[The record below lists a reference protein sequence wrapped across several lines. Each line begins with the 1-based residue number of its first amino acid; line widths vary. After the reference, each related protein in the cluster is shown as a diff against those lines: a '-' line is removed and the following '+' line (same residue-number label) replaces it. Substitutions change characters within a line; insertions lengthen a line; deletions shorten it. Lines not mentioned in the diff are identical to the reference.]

1 MKNIFISAMVLAVAL
16 IAGCSKDEMPEQ
28 NVKYKVQF
36 SVADRS
42 ELSTRAA
49 KSGCE
54 DGDQVLIVF
63 EGESGW
69 FDVTNGANT
78 LKLTYNDGVW
88 NADESKMPT
97 AGRVGGTRYTA
108 CHHQGEVSLGDADY
122 FDRFVLSGYK
132 GGEWMSYTGTYTVA
146 GGVVDL
152 GEIALKRDAKD
163 FQISVK
169 GLTGPN
175 WKMTINNTKSMT
187 IPQFGYNSCI
197 SHYNAGHINVKKGEM
212 AFVIQYGNA
221 AGVEYGGDV
230 SFYFS
235 RRNDIPYST
244 IVFGLSNGT
253 NTYYYTISKSS
264 TDEINATLQGGK
276 AYLLPALDSGKWE

>member
-16 IAGCSKDEMPEQ
+16 FAGCSKDEMPEQ

-49 KSGCE
+49 KSGWE

-63 EGESGW
+63 EGESDW

-88 NADESKMPT
+88 SADESKMPT
-97 AGRVGGTRYTA
+97 SGLVSGKGYTA
-108 CHHQGEVSLGDADY
+108 CHHQGEVSLGEAGY
-122 FDRFVLSGYK
+122 FSDVYFSGYK

-152 GEIALKRDAKD
+152 GEIALQRDAAD
-163 FQISVK
+163 FQISVDD
-169 GLTGPN
+169 L
-175 WKMTINNTKSMT
+175 
-187 IPQFGYNSCI
+187 
-197 SHYNAGHINVKKGEM
+197 
-212 AFVIQYGNA
+212 
-221 AGVEYGGDV
+221 
-230 SFYFS
+230 
-235 RRNDIPYST
+235 
-244 IVFGLSNGT
+244 
-253 NTYYYTISKSS
+253 
-264 TDEINATLQGGK
+264 
-276 AYLLPALDSGKWE
+276 

>member
-1 MKNIFISAMVLAVAL
+1 MKNIIISAMVLAVAL
-16 IAGCSKDEMPEQ
+16 FAGCSKDEMPEQ

-49 KSGCE
+49 KSGWE

-63 EGESGW
+63 EGESDW

-97 AGRVGGTRYTA
+97 SGLVSGKRYTA
-108 CHHQGEVSLGDADY
+108 CHHQGEVSLGEVDY
-122 FDRFVLSGYK
+122 FDRFVFSGYK

-152 GEIALKRDAKD
+152 GEIALERDAAD
-163 FQISVK
+163 FQISVDD
-169 GLTGPN
+169 LTGSN
-175 WKMTINNTKSMT
+175 WKMTINSIKSMT
-187 IPQFGYNSCI
+187 VPTYYDGSIY
-197 SHYNAGHINVKKGEM
+197 HYKAGHINVRKGEM
-212 AFVIQYGNA
+212 AFVRGYGNA

-230 SFYFS
+230 SFYFKKYS
-235 RRNDIPYST
+235 DIPYTT

-253 NTYYYTISKSS
+253 NTYYYTKTGTSN
-264 TDEINATLQGGK
+264 ETLQGGK
-276 AYLLPALDSGKWE
+276 AYLLPAINSGKWTN